1 MTAGIELPPLYAIV
15 LVTALVETALQYAS
29 LAKLE
34 DELDDRTARERF
46 VRYLAAGRAVDTLCM
61 TARILASAT
70 LIACVALRVA
80 DGLFP
85 IVGAVA
91 LLVLT
96 ELTGRAIG
104 RRWSTGTLLLFLP
117 VCYRLAW
124 PLRVGAERA
133 PEPDAEPEPE
143 VVDAAREEIR
153 VAIEDGVDEGALDED
168 EREMIEGILKF
179 GNVDVAEIM
188 TPRIAMECLE
198 ADTPIRE
205 AAARLAAS
213 KHSRIPVFE
222 DTVDEIVGI
231 VYARDILAVMAADMP
246 PPDTLRGITREPY
259 FIPETK
265 TVDTLLDDFQ
275 REHLQIAIVLDE
287 YGGVSGLV
295 TVEDI
300 MEEIVG
306 EIQDEYDHED
316 HENRIQT
323 LPDGAIEVDGRVH
336 IDELNEQFDLG
347 IPEDDDYDTVGGL
360 ATTLFDRVP
369 SPGDRTAVG
378 ERILEVLESNERRV
392 VRVRIE

>member
-1 MTAGIELPPLYAIV
+1 VSGGIELPLLYAVV
-15 LVTALVETALQYAS
+15 LIAALLETALQFAS

-34 DELDDRTARERF
+34 DELEDRTARERYAQ
-46 VRYLAAGRAVDTLCM
+46 YLTAGRAVDTLCM
-61 TARILASAT
+61 TARIVGSAAV
-70 LIACVALRVA
+70 IACVALTQS
-80 DGLFP
+80 GP
-85 IVGAVA
+85 WPMVGAAA

-96 ELTGRAIG
+96 ELAGRGIG

-117 VCYRLAW
+117 ACYRLAW
-124 PLRVGAERA
+124 PLRLGAERT

-179 GNVDVAEIM
+179 GDVDVAEIM
-188 TPRIAMECLE
+188 TPRTEMECIDAE
-198 ADTPIRE
+198 TSIAV
-205 AAARLAAS
+205 AATRLAAS
-213 KHSRIPVFE
+213 NHSRIPVFE
-222 DTVDEIVGI
+222 DTVDKIVGI
-231 VYARDILAVMAADMP
+231 VYARDILAVVTADTP
-246 PPDTLRGITREPY
+246 TPDALRSIAREPY

-275 REHLQIAIVLDE
+275 REHLQIAVVLDE
-287 YGGVSGLV
+287 YGGVAGLV

-306 EIQDEYDHED
+306 EIQDEYDQED
-316 HENRIQT
+316 HESRI
-323 LPDGAIEVDGRVH
+323 LLLADGAVEVDGRVR

-369 SPGDRTAVG
+369 AAGDHTKMG
-378 ERILEVLESNERRV
+378 ERTLTVLESNERRV